1 MDGELKRPF
10 LAGSVVLTRKNSR
23 YSALLEGAAV
33 GMEGEVYYLGV
44 VGAAEA
50 VRGIG
55 AYLGGAGSTA
65 SLNLEGVPLRKPD
78 GGAILS
84 GGRLRPEGQK
94 YRRAYHR
101 LGYGWVHATF
111 ISKAENFL
119 ASADEASLWAHLRLP
134 KYTTPMLRGW
144 MPHVLAELRRPGPRE
159 AKGAEG
165 RPGLVDLYGLGCACA
180 LVQTNTKRL
189 DAIIARACRAGAFA
203 ADFAPE
209 PPTRKEKR
217 RDRSIA

>member
-1 MDGELKRPF
+1 MDLELKRPF
-10 LAGSVVLTRKNSR
+10 LAGSVVLTRKISR
-23 YSALLEGAAV
+23 YSALLEGAAA
-33 GMEGEVYYLGV
+33 GPEGEVYYLGV

-65 SLNLEGVPLRKPD
+65 SLNLAGVPLRKP
-78 GGAILS
+78 GGDAILD

-101 LGYGWVHATF
+101 LGHGWVHATF
-111 ISKAENFL
+111 VSKAENFL

-144 MPHVLAELRRPGPRE
+144 MPHVLAELRKPGPNGERGE
-159 AKGAEG
+159 PG
-165 RPGLVDLYGLGCACA
+165 RPGLVDLYGLGCSCA
-180 LVQTNTKRL
+180 LVQTNSKRL
-189 DAIIARACRAGAFA
+189 DAIISRACRAGTFA
-203 ADFAPE
+203 ADFAVE

-217 RDRSIA
+217 RARSIA